1 MVGGSLSC
9 TARPFRQDPNSS
21 LYSFELDLVP
31 LLNVHFFLSQFT
43 LVVKSKKVSEKN
55 ALLSEVHFWIEN
67 E

>member
-1 MVGGSLSC
+1 M
-9 TARPFRQDPNSS
+9 
-21 LYSFELDLVP
+21 YSFYTLWSSTNHVDKVGVDRWEVGDWA
-31 LLNVHFFLSQFT
+31 